1 MNASTSQTKASKRI
15 LIIDDTPANLR
26 LLMHMLT
33 KHDYI
38 VHASINGEIALQ
50 FVQAT
55 LPDLILLD
63 IVMPGLD
70 GYTVCERLKADER
83 TRDKPVIFLSAADQ
97 TLDKVRAFK
106 AGAVDY
112 IVKPFHAEEVLA
124 RIEMHLTLASLRKSL
139 EERVMERTSELVDT
153 NARLQQE
160 ITERKHAEMAV
171 REREARIRRLVDS
184 NIIGIFF
191 WHIDGSVSEANDAFL
206 EIVRYTREELRS
218 GLIHWPD
225 LTPPEWRCADTT
237 AFQELVKSG
246 SCTPYEKEYLLKDGR
261 RVPVF
266 IGAALLEGSKTQGV
280 GFVIDLTTLKRAEE
294 QTLYIAQHDILTGLP
309 NRALFQDRVNQ
320 AIVHANRNNHKMAM
334 LFIDLDNF
342 KDINDSLGHQLGDSV
357 LREVARRLQRILREA
372 DTVARLGG
380 DEFVINLPMVADE
393 NDAALVAQKAL
404 DALRC
409 LFTVDEH
416 DLHMRGSIG
425 ISLYP
430 IDGKDVD
437 TLMQAA
443 DTAMYFAK
451 GKGRDN
457 YQFFTSSLNDAA
469 RRRLTIANQLHQAWA
484 RGEFMVYYQPQVDM
498 ETGRIFGAEA
508 LLRWQQSNV
517 ARISTAEFI
526 KVAEETGLIV
536 ALGEW
541 VLFQACQQLR
551 YWRSAGFLDL
561 LMSVNLSPRQ
571 LRHPGFPALA
581 AHVLRQTGVPAS
593 ALEIEITEGIL
604 MQQNQDNIT
613 ALNELVEMGI
623 RLAVDDFGTGYSSLS
638 YLRRFPIHAL
648 KIDQSFVSGIGK
660 DSNDT
665 AIITTIIAMAHSL
678 NLDLITEGVET
689 AEQVEFLRAHGCI
702 RAQGFY
708 FSGAVPAEKFIK
720 LLNEQSTRLNKVPA
734 ANN

>member
-1 MNASTSQTKASKRI
+1 MSASTLQPTAKKRI
-15 LIIDDTPANLR
+15 LVIDDTPANLR
-26 LLMHMLT
+26 LLMNMLT

-38 VHASINGEIALQ
+38 VHAAINGEIALQ
-50 FVQAT
+50 FVQTA

-63 IVMPGLD
+63 IVMPGMD
-70 GYTVCERLKADER
+70 GYAVCERLKADER

-112 IVKPFHAEEVLA
+112 IVKPFHAEEVIV
-124 RIEMHLTLASLRKSL
+124 RIEMHLTFAGLRKSL
-139 EERVMERTSELVDT
+139 EERVVERTAELVET

-160 ITERKHAEMAV
+160 IVERKHAEMAV

-184 NIIGIFF
+184 NIIGVFF
-191 WHIDGSVSEANDAFL
+191 WHIGGAVLEANDAFL
-206 EIVRYTREELRS
+206 RIVHHTREDLRS
-218 GLIHWPD
+218 GRICWPD
-225 LTPPEWRCADTT
+225 LTPPEWRCADTS
-237 AFQELVKSG
+237 AFEELAKSG
-246 SCTPYEKEYLLKDGR
+246 SCTPYEKEYLLEDGR
-261 RVPVF
+261 RVPVL
-266 IGAALLEGSKTQGV
+266 IGGALLEGSDDQGI

-294 QTLYIAQHDILTGLP
+294 QTRYVAQHDILTGLP

-320 AIVHANRNNHKMAM
+320 AIVHAHRNHHKMAM

-342 KDINDSLGHQLGDSV
+342 KDINDSLGHQVGDSV
-357 LREVARRLQRILREA
+357 LREVARRLQQILREG

-380 DEFVINLPMVADE
+380 DEFIISLPMVADS

-409 LFTVDEH
+409 LFTVDVHE
-416 DLHMRGSIG
+416 LHVRGSIG

-430 IDGKDVD
+430 IDGEDVEA
-437 TLMQAA
+437 LMQAA
-443 DTAMYFAK
+443 DTAMYSAK
-451 GKGRDN
+451 GRGRDN
-457 YQFFTSSLNDAA
+457 FQFFTSDLNDAA
-469 RRRLTIANQLHQAWA
+469 RRRLTIANQLHQAWT

-498 ETGRIFGAEA
+498 GTGRIFGAEA
-508 LLRWQQSNV
+508 LLRWQQPNV
-517 ARISTAEFI
+517 ARTSTAEFI

-551 YWRSAGFLDL
+551 YWRNAGFSDL
-561 LMSVNLSPRQ
+561 LISVNLSPRQ

-581 AHVLRQTGVPAS
+581 ADVLRQTGVPAS

-604 MQQNQDNIT
+604 MLQSHDNIT

-689 AEQVEFLRAHGCI
+689 AEQVEFLKAHGCR

-708 FSGAVPAEKFIK
+708 FSGAVPAENFIK
-720 LLNEQSTRLNKVPA
+720 LLNDSGTRVNRVA
-734 ANN
+734 ATNN